1 VPRPGGLRLHR
12 WNDRAVV
19 GAALAAF
26 AAGFG
31 QFGVVAALGDVARG
45 FGQASTGTSLVAQA
59 GVSGTGLGIGLG
71 IMRLASLG
79 ALPVIGLADRLG
91 RRRMLLGTVGA
102 GLALTALAAVSP
114 TYWWFVAIFA
124 CGRPLLAAT
133 SGLAQVAAAEQTASA
148 DRAKA
153 VALIAAGY
161 GTGAGVIAIVH
172 SLAARTLG
180 FRGVFALALIPLAL
194 LPLLWR
200 WIEEPDR
207 FTVAASGPGHPVPVF
222 DAVARPFRRRLAVIV
237 VLGFAVSVITGPAN
251 SFVFLFAQN
260 DLRLPGIVT
269 AGMVAGAGVAGLAGL
284 LAGRWLA
291 DRAGRRLTGALAM
304 AAVALLAIWT
314 YSGPVPALVAGY
326 ILGTFAASVF
336 APASGSLVN
345 ELFPT
350 SVRASVAGW
359 SLAAGVLGAVAGLVA
374 FGAVADAGH
383 QFALAGLV
391 TFFPPALVMVLFWL
405 LPETRG
411 REPEDLWPATLTRL
425 LSRLAAEIFGGPSIA
440 GAPLYRRISSSRPTV
455 PGCFPDWFLFLYAP
469 CTSGTAHTATSAGRS
484 STTRRPR

>member
-1 VPRPGGLRLHR
+1 LHR

-26 AAGFG
+26 ASGFG

-45 FGQASTGTSLVAQA
+45 FGQATGAGTSLVAQA
-59 GVSGTGLGIGLG
+59 GMSGTALGIGLA

-91 RRRMLLGTVGA
+91 RRRLLLATVGT
-102 GLALTALAAVSP
+102 GLALTVLAAASP

-124 CGRPLLAAT
+124 CGRPVLAAT
-133 SGLAQVAAAEQTASA
+133 NGLAQVTAAEQTPSA

-161 GTGAGVIAIVH
+161 GAGAGAIAIVH
-172 SLAARTLG
+172 SLAASTLG
-180 FRGVFALALIPLAL
+180 FRGVFLLALVPLAL

-207 FTVAASGPGHPVPVF
+207 YTVAAAGPERPLPVL

-237 VLGFAVSVITGPAN
+237 VLAFAVSVITGPAN

-260 DLRLPGIVT
+260 VLRLPGIVT
-269 AGMVAGAGVAGLAGL
+269 AAMVVGAGVVGLAGL

-291 DRAGRRLTGALAM
+291 DRVGRRLTGALAM
-304 AAVALLAIWT
+304 VTVALLAIVT
-314 YSGPVPALVAGY
+314 YTGSAPALVAGY
-326 ILGTFAASVF
+326 ILGVFAASVF
-336 APASGSLVN
+336 APASGALVN

-350 SVRASVAGW
+350 SVRASAAGW
-359 SLAAGVLGAVAGLVA
+359 SLAAGVLGAVVGLVV
-374 FGAVADAGH
+374 FGAVAGAGH
-383 QFALAGLV
+383 RFAVAGLV
-391 TFFPPALVMVLFWL
+391 TFLPPALVMMLFWL

-411 REPEDLWPATLTRL
+411 REPEDLWPAR
-425 LSRLAAEIFGGPSIA
+425 
-440 GAPLYRRISSSRPTV
+440 
-455 PGCFPDWFLFLYAP
+455 
-469 CTSGTAHTATSAGRS
+469 
-484 STTRRPR
+484 